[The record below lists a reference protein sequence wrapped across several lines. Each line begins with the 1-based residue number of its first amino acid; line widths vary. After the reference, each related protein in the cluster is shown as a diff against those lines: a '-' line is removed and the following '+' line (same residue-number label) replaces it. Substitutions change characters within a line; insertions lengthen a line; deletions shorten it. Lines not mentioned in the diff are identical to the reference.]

1 MFLSR
6 KRHCECETS
15 DPNSNTTQ
23 WTRHVSNQVHASR
36 LLQLANAFFV
46 FHLTKQT
53 IFFSPSYIFWLQ
65 GIKFMSSGTIRLT
78 ENITKYFPIIWVRN
92 DKCYS
97 LDRMHML
104 HFLKQKKISKTY
116 KKLKKHWDGKGTWRF
131 HWIFPFCCLALPLF
145 STLQLFLTWVNKWI
159 NK

>member
-6 KRHCECETS
+6 ERHCECETS

-23 WTRHVSNQVHASR
+23 WTKHVSNQVHASR

-92 DKCYS
+92 DKCYA

-104 HFLKQKKISKTY
+104 HFLKQKKSVKPIKNSKSTEMERAPG
-116 KKLKKHWDGKGTWRF
+116 DF
-131 HWIFPFCCLALPLF
+131 IESFPSF
-145 STLQLFLTWVNKWI
+145 V
-159 NK
+159 

>member
-6 KRHCECETS
+6 ERHCECETS

-92 DKCYS
+92 DKCYA

-104 HFLKQKKISKTY
+104 HFLKQKKSVKPIKNSKSTEMERAPG
-116 KKLKKHWDGKGTWRF
+116 DF
-131 HWIFPFCCLALPLF
+131 IESFPSF
-145 STLQLFLTWVNKWI
+145 V
-159 NK
+159 

>member
-6 KRHCECETS
+6 ERHCECETS

-23 WTRHVSNQVHASR
+23 WTKHVSNQDHASR

-104 HFLKQKKISKTY
+104 HFLKQKQKSVKPIKNSKSTEIERAPG
-116 KKLKKHWDGKGTWRF
+116 DF
-131 HWIFPFCCLALPLF
+131 IESFP
-145 STLQLFLTWVNKWI
+145 SVV
-159 NK
+159 